1 MTKPI
6 NLKKRLSVDL
16 AKIIEKPLRNFY
28 DLFKIVENK
37 DGFLLYLRDSDNN
50 SDLYFGIIKET
61 CDSSGHNIHYSCK
74 PFDNS
79 LKGNH
84 ANFTK
89 LNNFDTLLNRWLEN
103 IKFYEEESILNDP
116 LLRGYQSEFYND
128 FKIVDDDADLIGFNY
143 SQQLQLE
150 AFFENIV
157 KNIDEIKDE
166 KNAEFIEEI
175 KEEIKSLHESVTSET
190 KNGLMNKFS
199 FLLAKARKGSSK
211 ACQFILKEF
220 AKEFIKNGSKLAF
233 NYVIKNIDK
242 LPEYIQHISTNI

>member
-157 KNIDEIKDE
+157 KNIDEI
-166 KNAEFIEEI
+166 N
-175 KEEIKSLHESVTSET
+175 
-190 KNGLMNKFS
+190 
-199 FLLAKARKGSSK
+199 
-211 ACQFILKEF
+211 
-220 AKEFIKNGSKLAF
+220 
-233 NYVIKNIDK
+233 
-242 LPEYIQHISTNI
+242 